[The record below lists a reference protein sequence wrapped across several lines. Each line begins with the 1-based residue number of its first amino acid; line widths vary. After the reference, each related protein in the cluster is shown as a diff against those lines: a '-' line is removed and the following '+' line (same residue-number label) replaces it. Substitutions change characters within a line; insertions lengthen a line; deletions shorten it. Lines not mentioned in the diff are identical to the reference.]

1 MSRRTASWLAW
12 LLWALCAALVA
23 LGFVF
28 LAMSPLALIPE
39 DLDFSSTAVVGVFA
53 LSFATVGALVGAY
66 RPENPI
72 GWIFCAIGVGW
83 ASGLFASAYAVY
95 VFVGKHGSLEV
106 GVRQCFGSR
115 TGAGYQPSL

>member
-66 RPENPI
+66 RPRTRS
-72 GWIFCAIGVGW
+72 VGSS
-83 ASGLFASAYAVY
+83 AQSELVGLRDSSLRPTLCTSLSGSMARS
-95 VFVGKHGSLEV
+95 KS
-106 GVRQCFGSR
+106 VRQCFGSR